1 MNDGQWLLN
10 PTTLHKDVA
19 IYGPFQHS
27 SLMVIR
33 MFEYDFYTDTPVRWG
48 VLDRALCDQV
58 CQWLVTGRWFSP
70 GTPVSS
76 TNKNDSPDITEIL
89 LNVAFNSINPQG

>member
-19 IYGPFQHS
+19 IYGPFQNS

-33 MFEYDFYTDTPVRWG
+33 MFEYDFYTDTPAQVRCT
-48 VLDRALCDQV
+48 R
-58 CQWLVTGRWFSP
+58 
-70 GTPVSS
+70 
-76 TNKNDSPDITEIL
+76 
-89 LNVAFNSINPQG
+89 

>member
-33 MFEYDFYTDTPVRWG
+33 MFEYDFYTDTPAQVRCT
-48 VLDRALCDQV
+48 R
-58 CQWLVTGRWFSP
+58 
-70 GTPVSS
+70 
-76 TNKNDSPDITEIL
+76 
-89 LNVAFNSINPQG
+89 